1 MWANAIVLLFISL
14 AYGEPGDQCFEN
26 DPLTDCNFIDAPL
39 EAMLEP
45 FNAVFGVW
53 FFPIVWGL
61 FLAILWLRTQNTML
75 VGIVG
80 ILVSTMISTF
90 YEPARQIGIMLF
102 LIAMGMV
109 LFQVIRQKVEQPI
122 S

>member
-1 MWANAIVLLFISL
+1 MDFTISLLFISV
-14 AYGEPGDQCFEN
+14 AYGAPGDLCFEN
-26 DPLTDCNFIDAPL
+26 DPLTDCGFIEAPL
-39 EAMLEP
+39 EAMITP
-45 FNAVFGVW
+45 FDAIFGVW

-90 YEPARQIGIMLF
+90 YEPAREIGIMLF

-109 LFQVIRQKVEQPI
+109 LYQIIRQKVEQPI

>member
-1 MWANAIVLLFISL
+1 MI
-14 AYGEPGDQCFEN
+14 
-26 DPLTDCNFIDAPL
+26 
-39 EAMLEP
+39 EP
-45 FNAVFGVW
+45 FNAIFGVW

-61 FLAILWLRTQNTML
+61 FLAIIWLRTQNTML

-80 ILVSTMISTF
+80 LLVSTMISSF
-90 YEPARQIGIMLF
+90 YEPAREIGVILF
-102 LIAMGMV
+102 LVAMGMI